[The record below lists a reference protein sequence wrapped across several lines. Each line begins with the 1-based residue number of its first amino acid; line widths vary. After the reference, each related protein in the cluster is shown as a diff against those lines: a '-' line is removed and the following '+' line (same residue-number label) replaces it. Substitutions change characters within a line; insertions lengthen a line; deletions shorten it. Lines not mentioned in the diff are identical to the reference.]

1 MRLSGD
7 YQDTQN
13 NAARTCKPYPGII
26 SLPQPEFLNNLRK
39 RLKET
44 DVGELALAL
53 QALDES
59 ERQVAGCLVRALGL
73 VEICQGSGSRC
84 FMLLPLLSFDTYLAL
99 NWFALL
105 HSSK

>member
-13 NAARTCKPYPGII
+13 NDARTCKPYAGII
-26 SLPQPEFLNNLRK
+26 SLPQPEFLNNLRE

-53 QALDES
+53 QALDEA
-59 ERQVAGCLVRALGL
+59 ERQVVGCLVRALGL
-73 VEICQGSGSRC
+73 LEICAPGALCSYLC
-84 FMLLPLLSFDTYLAL
+84 YLSTRI
-99 NWFALL
+99 WR
-105 HSSK
+105 